1 VPHNLFVSSYS
12 TCREQKTNLHRVWQE
27 SDRPSAG
34 WMLTACSLLCLPSV
48 EVKSS
53 TWGEALPNPSL
64 ADSETKRTA
73 KSGRPASD
81 RNRTVALTDR
91 NGWVQTVTYRTTH
104 SKKCRRPCEGREGA
118 VRFCLTGTQRWG
130 GGCLLSSTL
139 SVHVKFHCCRLTHYV
154 PNLLYVTHNW
164 VCIWILHL
172 QGRNFFTRF
181 QRAEFV
187 V

>member
-1 VPHNLFVSSYS
+1 MPHNLFVSFYS

-53 TWGEALPNPSL
+53 TWGEALPNPSK

-91 NGWVQTVTYRTTH
+91 NGWVQTVTSRTTH

-118 VRFCLTGTQRWG
+118 VRFCLTDTQRLG
-130 GGCLLSSTL
+130 RGSAFYILTL
-139 SVHVKFHCCRLTHYV
+139 SVHVKFHWSRRKKYV
-154 PNLLYVTHNW
+154 PALL
-164 VCIWILHL
+164 
-172 QGRNFFTRF
+172 
-181 QRAEFV
+181 
-187 V
+187 